1 MNDQPG
7 QQPQWSP
14 QQQEYGQ
21 QQYNQQQYGQ
31 PQWPPQQPVPG
42 QQPYPYGQQPQ
53 WNQQWQG
60 QQVAGGKD
68 WLTTLLLCIFLG
80 GLGVHRFYTGK
91 TGTGVV
97 QLLTAGGCGI
107 WWLVDLIMILTNSFT
122 DSNGYP
128 LVKR

>member
-21 QQYNQQQYGQ
+21 QQYGQ

-42 QQPYPYGQQPQ
+42 QQPYAYGQQPQ

-107 WWLVDLIMILTNSFT
+107 WWLIDLIMILTNSFT

-128 LVKR
+128 LVKS

>member
-14 QQQEYGQ
+14 QQQEHGQ
-21 QQYNQQQYGQ
+21 QQYSQQQYGQ

-53 WNQQWQG
+53 WQV

>member
-21 QQYNQQQYGQ
+21 QQYGQ
-31 PQWPPQQPVPG
+31 PQWPPHQPVPG

-53 WNQQWQG
+53 YQQAQWQM

-91 TGTGVV
+91 IGTGVV

-107 WWLVDLIMILTNSFT
+107 WWLIDFIMILTNSFT

>member
-14 QQQEYGQ
+14 QQPLPGQ
-21 QQYNQQQYGQ
+21 QS
-31 PQWPPQQPVPG
+31 QWSQQPLPG
-42 QQPYPYGQQPQ
+42 QQPYPYGQSQ
-53 WNQQWQG
+53 WNQPPQMG
-60 QQVAGGKD
+60 GGKD

-97 QLLTAGGCGI
+97 QLLTAGGCGV
-107 WWLVDLIMILTNSFT
+107 WWLIDFIMILTNSFT

-128 LVKR
+128 LVKH

>member
-14 QQQEYGQ
+14 QQPLPGQ
-21 QQYNQQQYGQ
+21 Q
-31 PQWPPQQPVPG
+31 PQWSPQQPLPG
-42 QQPYPYGQQPQ
+42 QQPYPYGQSQ
-53 WNQQWQG
+53 WNQPPQMG
-60 QQVAGGKD
+60 GGKD

-97 QLLTAGGCGI
+97 QLLTAGGWGGGWVI
-107 WWLVDLIMILTNSFT
+107 DFFLIRTHRFT
-122 DSNGYP
+122 DSNGH
-128 LVKR
+128 